1 VDCEEDCKEEEGE
14 AEEEEDDCMAEERD
28 PIYEPSVARQHH
40 LARQAQ
46 RRRQHM
52 VLPPSRQCRELR
64 QPLRDL
70 QDFLASPLVL
80 HRQGAAVQ
88 PATLRS
94 TLLLIR
100 QYLWFCW
107 QKRHIF
113 KPTLVAFEDLER
125 YVAYLR
131 WLLGERQL
139 QPVSV
144 LNHMSAAA
152 ASVHKFLQRYEAFPN
167 RNYEDVAAICF
178 LRQLRRQIQCMVQ
191 RFRPPTSE
199 ELNQMQRWFPWEQ
212 VVQVCE
218 RLKQRYEAGERGS
231 EQRTSALMEF
241 LVVAMYVYFPPVRA
255 SPIRQLEQGESL
267 VWDAERRKWFLD
279 LRKVCALCFCVFALC
294 CSLWVFLCTGVVLS
308 IFSLS
313 CVCKYSNCLSLDALV
328 VVYSCH
334 LCYCVR
340 WGLSLSLPIVSFIG
354 CLFVS

>member
-1 VDCEEDCKEEEGE
+1 
-14 AEEEEDDCMAEERD
+14 MAEERD
-28 PIYEPSVARQHH
+28 PIYEPCVVRQRH
-40 LARQAQ
+40 LERQQQ
-46 RRRQHM
+46 RRHQHM

-64 QPLRDL
+64 QQLRDL
-70 QDFLASPLVL
+70 QDFLTSPLVL

-113 KPTLVAFEDLER
+113 KPTLAAFEDLER
-125 YVAYLR
+125 SVAYLR

-152 ASVHKFLQRYEAFPN
+152 SVHKFLQRYGTFPN

-178 LRQLRRQIQCMVQ
+178 LRQLRRQIQRMVQ

-199 ELNQMQRWFPWEQ
+199 ELDQMQRWLPWEQ

-218 RLKQRYEAGERGS
+218 RLTVESDDRSVLQTIS
-231 EQRTSALMEF
+231 MSLRTHTRTHTH
-241 LVVAMYVYFPPVRA
+241 PHTRP
-255 SPIRQLEQGESL
+255 
-267 VWDAERRKWFLD
+267 
-279 LRKVCALCFCVFALC
+279 
-294 CSLWVFLCTGVVLS
+294 
-308 IFSLS
+308 
-313 CVCKYSNCLSLDALV
+313 N
-328 VVYSCH
+328 
-334 LCYCVR
+334 
-340 WGLSLSLPIVSFIG
+340 
-354 CLFVS
+354 